1 MPYTYKKQNDKYCV
15 YKKDT
20 GKKVGCTDG
29 NKTALK
35 RYMTALRMHSENI
48 KLTSLLP
55 KVNEGQE
62 ETENYM
68 FFSNLEQM
76 RRQIDILLQ
85 IDPQVIE
92 MIIQNGHN
100 WAEDHITVAKEDLD
114 QVFDFLMNELNKGK

>member
-1 MPYTYKKQNDKYCV
+1 MV
-15 YKKDT
+15 
-20 GKKVGCTDG
+20 VGEKE
-29 NKTALK
+29 NNMKAK
-35 RYMTALRMHSENI
+35 NNI

-55 KVNEGQE
+55 KVNEGRA

-68 FFSNLEQM
+68 FFSNMEQM

-92 MIIQNGHN
+92 MVLQNGHS
-100 WAEDHITVAKEDLD
+100 WAEDHITVAKENMD

>member
-20 GKKVGCTDG
+20 GNKVGCTEG

-35 RYMTALRMHSENI
+35 RYMTALQMHSENI

-55 KVNEGQE
+55 KVNEGQA

-68 FFSNLEQM
+68 FFSNMEQM

-92 MIIQNGHN
+92 MVLQNGHS
-100 WAEDHITVAKEDLD
+100 WAEDHITVAKENMD

>member
-1 MPYTYKKQNDKYCV
+1 M
-15 YKKDT
+15 
-20 GKKVGCTDG
+20 VGEKET
-29 NKTALK
+29 NMKTK
-35 RYMTALRMHSENI
+35 NNI

-55 KVNEGQE
+55 KVNEGQS

-68 FFSNLEQM
+68 FFSNMEQM

-92 MIIQNGHN
+92 MVLQNGHS
-100 WAEDHITVAKEDLD
+100 WAEDHITVAKENMD

>member
-1 MPYTYKKQNDKYCV
+1 MV
-15 YKKDT
+15 
-20 GKKVGCTDG
+20 VGEKET
-29 NKTALK
+29 NMKTK
-35 RYMTALRMHSENI
+35 NNI

-55 KVNEGQE
+55 KVNEGHT

-68 FFSNLEQM
+68 FFSNMEQM

-92 MIIQNGHN
+92 MVLQNGHS
-100 WAEDHITVAKEDLD
+100 WAEDHITVAKENMD

>member
-1 MPYTYKKQNDKYCV
+1 MA
-15 YKKDT
+15 
-20 GKKVGCTDG
+20 VGEKE
-29 NKTALK
+29 NNMKTK
-35 RYMTALRMHSENI
+35 NNI

-55 KVNEGQE
+55 KVNEGQA

-68 FFSNLEQM
+68 FFSNMEQM

-92 MIIQNGHN
+92 MVLQNGHS
-100 WAEDHITVAKEDLD
+100 WAEDHITVAKENMD